1 MQKIVVQFALLLFGV
16 IPKRP
21 RFYQRA
27 EGSPAL
33 PAPRVSQNTPL
44 PSKRKMAGSLRAAS
58 HFVTG

>member
-1 MQKIVVQFALLLFGV
+1 LLFGV